1 MFAQRCR
8 SRQLDYTMYAEGED
22 RVRVTLGGAVRC
34 PSAGIV
40 VESPL
45 AEPLRRAVI
54 DGRQQAASDS
64 QRVTLRSLAAEVIL
78 DYRP

>member
-1 MFAQRCR
+1 
-8 SRQLDYTMYAEGED
+8 
-22 RVRVTLGGAVRC
+22 LGGAFRF

-45 AEPLRRAVI
+45 AEPMRRVVV
-54 DGRQQAASDS
+54 DGRGQAATDP
-64 QRVTLRSLAAEVIL
+64 QRVTLRSMAAELIL